1 MKKVRHC
8 LIILCGFLLGMGC
21 STLTQAA
28 SHIEQN
34 LPTHHATYSRQQ
46 VEDQYTDWVQLLQ
59 SVKEVEK
66 YQVEMTWTN
75 QRSGHI
81 MSHALFQVDQDKQ
94 DIQGDFTYYYRGY
107 NPSKYI
113 YSFRSYNG
121 FESSYVNLVEYLWS
135 MAYFKQPIFPSH
147 AQERLAPYKKH
158 FVEVETSPVNL
169 VEETLQS
176 LILHPDFERLSR
188 MDKTQLWKLNQHY
201 YLDLERVEIPSFV
214 FDRVQHLLFND
225 TVLLD
230 LDQQQVYYNFYEWDV
245 LMSHRLNIA
254 TGTGGALFQMN
265 THSNAH
271 RLASFVP
278 KGLATKEDDPQQ
290 VTFDRSLES
299 TNTDIISKLTR
310 LCMTIDEE
318 TKAYHIIL
326 EGLSESRNIDVFN
339 PESNSF
345 RTYEFQMDY
354 QFTPLDETTIPAENS
369 FNAMSPEGFETLL
382 KEALKVNTAKTK

>member
-1 MKKVRHC
+1 MKKVSHY
-8 LIILCGFLLGMGC
+8 LMILCGFLIGIGF
-21 STLTQAA
+21 SKTTQAA

-46 VEDQYTDWVQLLQ
+46 VEEQYTNWVKLLQ
-59 SVKEVEK
+59 SMKEVDK

-81 MSHALFQVDQDKQ
+81 MSHAVFQVDQNKQ
-94 DIQGDFTYYYRGY
+94 NIQGDFTYHYRGY

-135 MAYFKQPIFPSH
+135 MAYFKQPIFPSN

-158 FVEVETSPVNL
+158 FVEVETSSVNL
-169 VEETLQS
+169 IDETLQS

-188 MDKTQLWKLNQHY
+188 MDKTKLRKLNDHY

-214 FDRVQHLLFND
+214 FDRVQHLLFNH
-225 TVLLD
+225 TVQLD
-230 LDQQQVYYNFYEWDV
+230 LDQQQVYYNFYEWNV

-254 TGTGGALFQMN
+254 TGTGGTLFQMN
-265 THSNAH
+265 TRSNAH

-278 KGLATKEDDPQQ
+278 KGIPPGEEDLQQ

-299 TNTDIISKLTR
+299 TNNDIISKLTR
-310 LCMTIDEE
+310 LCITVDEE

-339 PESNSF
+339 PETNSF
-345 RTYEFQMDY
+345 RTYEFQMEY
-354 QFTPLDETTIPAENS
+354 QFTPLDETTIPSEDS
-369 FNAMSPEGFETLL
+369 FDTMSPEGFETLL
-382 KEALKVNTAKTK
+382 KEVLKVNTAKTK